1 MAIFGYK
8 MINLFQNWIFNLLTM
23 IILTLMLTRF
33 LSSLLQVCVPA
44 MCIYTWVQDLYQL
57 KEITKWKP
65 IRRTQLLY
73 KITVFAPI
81 WIRKKSTRQR
91 FYLYKTEAR
100 LTHIV
105 LHLYLICN
113 AIHIAVYRQDN
124 LIEIQSA
131 SVPVP
136 AVLLM

>member
-1 MAIFGYK
+1 MG
-8 MINLFQNWIFNLLTM
+8 
-23 IILTLMLTRF
+23 TRF
-33 LSSLLQVCVPA
+33 IPIERNNEMKTNSK
-44 MCIYTWVQDLYQL
+44 DL
-57 KEITKWKP
+57 
-65 IRRTQLLY
+65 
-73 KITVFAPI
+73 ITVFAPI